1 MDYER
6 SERVLILQ
14 GGGSLG
20 AYECGVYK
28 SLAKHDIKFDII
40 AGTSIGAV
48 NACIIAA
55 SKGDP
60 VDTLQRFWN
69 DIASRVDDNY
79 NNYYSLTPI
88 IPLLGLNADTLRLVY
103 NALYG
108 NRLFIPRWF
117 TISMDNLSPHSWTY
131 IYDNEPLKYLLQDYV
146 DLTLLKSNDRPRLIV
161 TATDILEGKPV
172 VFDSH
177 SINID
182 VEHILASTSFPFYGI
197 RWVRKDGR
205 YLWDGSLLSNT
216 PLREVI
222 DASPKRDKIVYM
234 VNLFPRRVKQLPKD
248 MLSVVHRARD
258 ILYSEKVEHN
268 IRLSKVISRYLRLLK
283 EMHDVLMY
291 IYDNIQVD
299 ESIRDRIRSIES
311 EYHRLSVERGA
322 IIRQVVRIERKEKG
336 YDNGLFEDADFS
348 YKHIRMLI
356 EQGERDA
363 DDVLKRLSNIK

>member
-1 MDYER
+1 MNH
-6 SERVLILQ
+6 ERVLILQ

-28 SLAKHDIKFDII
+28 SLAKHGIKFDVV

-55 SKGDP
+55 SKEEP

-69 DIASRVDDNY
+69 DIALRVDDSY
-79 NNYYSLTPI
+79 NYYNLTPI
-88 IPLLGLNADTLRLVY
+88 IPSLALNTDTLRLVY
-103 NALYG
+103 SALYG

-117 TISMDNLSPHSWTY
+117 TISMENLSPYSWTY
-131 IYDNEPLKYLLQDYV
+131 IYDNEPLKHLLLDYV
-146 DLTLLKSNDRPRLIV
+146 DLRLLKDNDRPRLIV

-177 SINID
+177 TMDID

-197 RWVRKDGR
+197 RWVRKDER

-248 MLSVVHRARD
+248 MLGVVHRARD

-268 IRLSKVISRYLRLLK
+268 IKLSKVISRYLRLLK

-291 IYDNIQVD
+291 IYDNIQID
-299 ESIRDRIRSIES
+299 ESTRDRIRSIEP
-311 EYHRLSVERGA
+311 EYHRLSVARGA
-322 IIRQVVRIERKEKG
+322 IIRQVVRIERKERG

-348 YKHIRMLI
+348 YNHIRMLI

-363 DDVLKRLSNIK
+363 DNVLKRLSFNIK